1 MESSRIYREF
11 ERRSEYVCPSFV
23 VANYCSQV
31 KKPSLCSSSQSLYM
45 QSPPQLE
52 EITGL
57 NLDKSLQSLVSDG
70 EEVVIT
76 DAKLPFELQF
86 ILQFSSGKDL
96 S

>member
-1 MESSRIYREF
+1 
-11 ERRSEYVCPSFV
+11 
-23 VANYCSQV
+23 
-31 KKPSLCSSSQSLYM
+31 M

>member
-1 MESSRIYREF
+1 
-11 ERRSEYVCPSFV
+11 
-23 VANYCSQV
+23 
-31 KKPSLCSSSQSLYM
+31 M

-52 EITGL
+52 EITRP

-76 DAKLPFELQF
+76 DAKLPFELRF